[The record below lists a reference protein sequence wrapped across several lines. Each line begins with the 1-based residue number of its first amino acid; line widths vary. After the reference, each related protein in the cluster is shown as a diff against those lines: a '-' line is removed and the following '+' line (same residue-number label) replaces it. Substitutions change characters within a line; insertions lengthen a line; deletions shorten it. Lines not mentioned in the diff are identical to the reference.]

1 MKIFF
6 ATSNQNK
13 INEANIMLSKL
24 GHSVQGLRIN
34 GKLPNITEP
43 QSSELKEVAFSK
55 LKQVRSLIDGTELE
69 DCAVMVEDSGLF
81 INQFPGFPGVFSS
94 FVYKSIGLNGILKL
108 LGKSTD
114 RKAEYRAVTILQWK
128 NEIWESL
135 GICEGTISIEKLGEG
150 GFGYDPIFIPLQGDG
165 LTFSQMSSE
174 QKSLISHRTFS
185 LKGLLDSLNFRQS
198 E

>member
-81 INQFPGFPGVFSS
+81 INQFPGFPGVF
-94 FVYKSIGLNGILKL
+94 
-108 LGKSTD
+108 
-114 RKAEYRAVTILQWK
+114 
-128 NEIWESL
+128 
-135 GICEGTISIEKLGEG
+135 
-150 GFGYDPIFIPLQGDG
+150 
-165 LTFSQMSSE
+165 
-174 QKSLISHRTFS
+174 
-185 LKGLLDSLNFRQS
+185 
-198 E
+198 